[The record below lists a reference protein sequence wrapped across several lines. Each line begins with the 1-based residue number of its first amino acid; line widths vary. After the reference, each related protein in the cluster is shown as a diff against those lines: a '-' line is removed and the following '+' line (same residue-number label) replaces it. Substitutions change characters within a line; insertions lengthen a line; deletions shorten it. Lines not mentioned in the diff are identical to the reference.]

1 VTWRIS
7 VVNIIVGFVVRF
19 VDHYF
24 LLDVKN
30 AIVDRP
36 WTRAHELVTGY
47 SGKRRQHFGS
57 DARPGLRRFCCGA
70 RFCAV
75 AFVDGFDAVMPTMLL
90 SLDAMLAPSH
100 GFGINTTL

>member
-1 VTWRIS
+1 LLVLW
-7 VVNIIVGFVVRF
+7 FVLSITTF
-19 VDHYF
+19 YLMF
-24 LLDVKN
+24 KN

-36 WTRAHELVTGY
+36 WWTRAHELVTGY